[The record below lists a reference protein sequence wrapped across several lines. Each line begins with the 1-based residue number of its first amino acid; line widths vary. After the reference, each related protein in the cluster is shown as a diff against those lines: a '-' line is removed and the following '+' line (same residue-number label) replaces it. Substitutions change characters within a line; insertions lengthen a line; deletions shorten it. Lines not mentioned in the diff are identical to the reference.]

1 MSRDMMDTIVKMNLS
16 IKARQT
22 CENALQEINEN
33 YNIKNEE
40 LKSYEAVYKK
50 QEEELVR
57 LRDLNDEYKKKILEQ
72 DHK

>member
-1 MSRDMMDTIVKMNLS
+1 MMDTIVKMNLS

-57 LRDLNDEYKKKILEQ
+57 LRDLNDE
-72 DHK
+72 